1 MPHDNMRNPLDALSD
16 RLGVYDPRMTVCDP
30 KTTPGHQTTPE
41 EVIEEVNRIFAEVEG
56 NRDTV

>member
-1 MPHDNMRNPLDALSD
+1 MPHDNMRSPIDALSN

-30 KTTPGHQTTPE
+30 KATPGHQTPE
-41 EVIEEVNRIFAEVEG
+41 EVIEEVNWIFAEVEG